1 MTYCNFIG
9 IKSFCT
15 AKETV
20 NITKR
25 QPIEWEK
32 VSAND
37 YQIMDSNPKINKELI
52 KLNIQRTNYPIKKWA
67 EDKSRHFSKD
77 DTQMAHRPMKKVSPS
92 LSIKEIQINSTRRYH
107 LTAVGM
113 ATINKSGKDRCW
125 RGCGE
130 RETPLQCWWEC
141 RLCGQPLWKTVWRF
155 LKELKLELPYDSA
168 TAVLGISPK
177 DTNVVIR
184 RGACTP
190 TFIAATST
198 RAKLWKE
205 PRCPPTDEWIKQMW
219 GMDREIG
226 SYSYRSVSISIY
238 LYLAIHLYLATSIC
252 HLSIYLSIYLSSV
265 ICHLS

>member
-1 MTYCNFIG
+1 M
-9 IKSFCT
+9 
-15 AKETV
+15 
-20 NITKR
+20 
-25 QPIEWEK
+25 
-32 VSAND
+32 
-37 YQIMDSNPKINKELI
+37 
-52 KLNIQRTNYPIKKWA
+52 
-67 EDKSRHFSKD
+67 
-77 DTQMAHRPMKKVSPS
+77 
-92 LSIKEIQINSTRRYH
+92 
-107 LTAVGM
+107 
-113 ATINKSGKDRCW
+113 
-125 RGCGE
+125 
-130 RETPLQCWWEC
+130 
-141 RLCGQPLWKTVWRF
+141 WRF

-252 HLSIYLSIYLSSV
+252 HLSIYLSIYLSV
-265 ICHLS
+265 ICHLSSVMKYYSAIQKKKILPFAMTWMELEGIMVSAITQRKKIII

>member
-1 MTYCNFIG
+1 M
-9 IKSFCT
+9 
-15 AKETV
+15 
-20 NITKR
+20 
-25 QPIEWEK
+25 
-32 VSAND
+32 ANRL
-37 YQIMDSNPKINKELI
+37 MNKCS
-52 KLNIQRTNYPIKKWA
+52 T
-67 EDKSRHFSKD
+67 
-77 DTQMAHRPMKKVSPS
+77 S
-92 LSIKEIQINSTRRYH
+92 LSIREIQIKTTRRYH

-252 HLSIYLSIYLSSV
+252 HLSIYLSIYLSV
-265 ICHLS
+265 ICHLSSVMKYYSAIQKKKILPFAMTWMELEGIMVSAITQRKKIII